1 MDTVYCECVLCY
13 YRGLLNAGSKR
24 TATDHSGR
32 RSGHYY
38 LEFHMFT
45 HVVLI
50 KFNTDADESYIADVG
65 SKIDTL
71 PQEIE
76 QVRGVAYG
84 ADIGLTSGSWDYAI
98 IVELGAASDYE
109 AYAKHPTHVDLAELI
124 KKGVADRTVVDFDG

>member
-1 MDTVYCECVLCY
+1 
-13 YRGLLNAGSKR
+13 
-24 TATDHSGR
+24 
-32 RSGHYY
+32 
-38 LEFHMFT
+38 MFT